1 MRIRRRRIR
10 GIRRKRYKLNKKCKL
25 KRGRGFWSN
34 LQKGLD
40 NSLGYSGYSGF
51 Y

>member
-1 MRIRRRRIR
+1 MRIRRRRR
-10 GIRRKRYKLNKKCKL
+10 RRRKGYKLNKKYKL

>member
-1 MRIRRRRIR
+1 MRIRRRRR
-10 GIRRKRYKLNKKCKL
+10 RRKGYKLNIKKYNKL
-25 KRGRGFWSN
+25 KRGRSFWSN

>member
-1 MRIRRRRIR
+1 MRIRVRR
-10 GIRRKRYKLNKKCKL
+10 IRRKRYKLNKKKHKKL

>member
-1 MRIRRRRIR
+1 MRIRRRIR
-10 GIRRKRYKLNKKCKL
+10 RIRRKRYKLNKKYKL
-25 KRGRGFWSN
+25 KRGRGFWR
-34 LQKGLD
+34 KGLD

>member
-1 MRIRRRRIR
+1 MRIRK
-10 GIRRKRYKLNKKCKL
+10 RRKRRRCKLYKKKYNKL

-34 LQKGLD
+34 LQKTLD
-40 NSLGYSGYSGF
+40 DSLCYSGYSGF